1 MLHPTHLPFVVPSS
15 IGLICRSP
23 STSPSFPAKPSR
35 ASPAVRSANS
45 ALSIPPRFPLIRQF
59 SRKRTMAVCALPSKI
74 CVVDLFF
81 CVALSLALCLGRSV
95 GGLGASSLSPLLLLL
110 PQSISFPS
118 GTSST
123 SSSRTQSARRST
135 DRRRPVRLHSSPV
148 SVWDPRGR
156 TGSVGDPLQAR

>member
-95 GGLGASSLSPLLLLL
+95 GASSLL
-110 PQSISFPS
+110 
-118 GTSST
+118 
-123 SSSRTQSARRST
+123 SSSSPPPPSSVNFFPQWNIVNVVVADTICEALDRST
-135 DRRRPVRLHSSPV
+135 APGATAFKSGECLGPPGTHWKR
-148 SVWDPRGR
+148 W
-156 TGSVGDPLQAR
+156 

>member
-15 IGLICRSP
+15 TGLICRLP

-35 ASPAVRSANS
+35 ASPAVPSANS
-45 ALSIPPRFPLIRQF
+45 ALSIPPRFPLLRQS

-81 CVALSLALCLGRSV
+81 CVALSLALCLCRSV
-95 GGLGASSLSPLLLLL
+95 GASSLLLL
-110 PQSISFPS
+110 PQSVSFPS

-135 DRRRPVRLHSSPV
+135 ARRRPVRLHSSPV
-148 SVWDPRGR
+148 SVRDPRGR
-156 TGSVGDPLQAR
+156 AGSVGDPLQAR

>member
-15 IGLICRSP
+15 TGLICRLP

-35 ASPAVRSANS
+35 ASPAVPPANS
-45 ALSIPPRFPLIRQF
+45 ASSIPPRFPLIRQS
-59 SRKRTMAVCALPSKI
+59 SRKWTLAVCALPSKI

-95 GGLGASSLSPLLLLL
+95 GASSLLLLL
-110 PQSISFPS
+110 PQSVSFPS

-135 DRRRPVRLHSSPV
+135 ARRRPVRLHSSPV
-148 SVWDPRGR
+148 SVRDPRGR
-156 TGSVGDPLQAR
+156 AGSVGDPLQAR